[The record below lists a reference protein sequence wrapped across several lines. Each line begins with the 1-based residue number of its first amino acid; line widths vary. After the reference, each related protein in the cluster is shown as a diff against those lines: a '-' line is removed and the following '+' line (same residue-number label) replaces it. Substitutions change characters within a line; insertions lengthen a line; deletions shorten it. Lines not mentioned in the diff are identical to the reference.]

1 MRGVRGQIL
10 TYLTI
15 IVIIVT
21 TYFYFR
27 FSYAEPFNENQIFL
41 VQASSQ
47 TNAPAQRPHS
57 QSRQKAPKNAD
68 EELIGVFGGEY
79 FRAEFLL
86 AKNSD
91 WCRESTAYLILDR
104 DPNAHPT
111 GSGPAYYKAEEQEEK
126 EQSRVV
132 KEVLHRIEHDCPGVK
147 LLRFKE
153 RWGGRD
159 MPNSSCAREERA
171 WQIEPGL
178 GKVEPC
184 TAAADRAMGSFNEMM
199 GNIIQS
205 EEFKGKGDTAVAN
218 KVKQKMVE
226 NALGWQKPV
235 VGNTEPIVR
244 SLRAVQIDALIA
256 DGHYVEANAKIDEAL
271 KSNKADPMSKVYAN
285 RNQSLD
291 GAERIALLTSRGE
304 AQLGNR
310 QLLQAVA
317 AYKEA
322 MDVQDK
328 QQVRFVEALP
338 AVIALGTLYE
348 RMGKYEEAIAVYELA
363 LNSVSE
369 GDHAR
374 FLNTRIAATY
384 HARAIVEQDAS
395 AADSAGRYY
404 LEAVR
409 QGSVRAERA
418 GGQAFRDDLLADLR
432 KGGLPTTFGAA
443 VAIPAIELARLYEET
458 DRSEDAASIAA
469 PVLRALE
476 DEPATEPFLVDGRT
490 VLAAALISLNRN
502 DEARANLDQAIP
514 RIEPLLGADH
524 PVMAF
529 AFTQQ
534 ARLQLAQGRAVD
546 AMNTARRATD
556 IYVEN
561 AARLSGASGVSA
573 QASLIRAARAFDVRL
588 AAAWEVYRS
597 SSGAEAA
604 AAAADSFETQ
614 QWVQQSSAA
623 AALSQMAVR
632 VGAGGGELGSL
643 VRERQ
648 DLIVRWERLDDR
660 SVAKSGITQLP
671 QSAQDVQMQQRQILQ
686 RITAIDQV
694 LQQKFPQYAELAS
707 PKPLSVAQTQAL
719 LRSDETL
726 VAFHSRQSK
735 TFVWAVH
742 KGGVAW
748 AEVLRGGSNLAETV
762 RRFRCGLINEEDNA
776 CASSDMK
783 FDWALAHDMYRSLLE
798 PVEGATKGRR
808 DLIVVSN
815 GALAALPVHALLRA
829 PLDPQVTGLDA
840 RRQAEWLIREW
851 AVTTIP
857 AVSSLRALRALA
869 HENATARRPLIGFG
883 DPVIGNRPIDG
894 ANTCADPEPT
904 RRSAT
909 ASVASLYRSGTYV
922 QDVAVADVDRV
933 RTLPR
938 LPDTRCELLD
948 LAHTLGVDAGVLQ
961 LGVDATEL
969 KVKTFSR
976 SGELAT
982 YQNVAFA
989 THGLLAGEFGVEPA
1003 LVLTP
1008 PKLGTTDDDGLLTT
1022 SEVAGLKLQADWVIL
1037 SACNT
1042 AAGNR
1047 PGEDSLSGLA
1057 RAFFYA
1063 GAKTL
1068 LVSHWPVRSEAA
1080 VDLTTG
1086 TFAQLQQHPDLGR
1099 AEALR
1104 LTMLQLIER
1113 GRAPNYWAPFS
1124 VVGEGH

>member
-1 MRGVRGQIL
+1 M
-10 TYLTI
+10 
-15 IVIIVT
+15 
-21 TYFYFR
+21 
-27 FSYAEPFNENQIFL
+27 
-41 VQASSQ
+41 
-47 TNAPAQRPHS
+47 
-57 QSRQKAPKNAD
+57 
-68 EELIGVFGGEY
+68 
-79 FRAEFLL
+79 
-86 AKNSD
+86 
-91 WCRESTAYLILDR
+91 ILDR
-104 DPNAHPT
+104 DPNAHPGKA
-111 GSGPAYYKAEEQEEK
+111 GSGPAYYQADEQARG
-126 EQSRVV
+126 EQRQAVE
-132 KEVLHRIEHDCPGVK
+132 EVLHRIESDCPGVK
-147 LLRFKE
+147 LLRFSE
-153 RWGGRD
+153 RWGGRA
-159 MPNSSCAREERA
+159 MPNSSCARQDHG
-171 WQIEPGL
+171 WQLEPGL
-178 GKVEPC
+178 LKVEPC
-184 TAAADRAMGSFNEMM
+184 TAAADAVMGSFGKMM
-199 GNIIQS
+199 ENVLQG
-205 EEFKGKGDTAVAN
+205 EEFKGKGDVAVSN
-218 KVKQKMVE
+218 KEKQKMVE
-226 NALGWQKPV
+226 NALGWQKSV

-256 DGHYVEANAKIDEAL
+256 DGHYVEANAKIDEAF

-285 RNQSLD
+285 RNQPLD

-338 AVIALGTLYE
+338 AIIALGTLYE
-348 RMGKYEEAIAVYELA
+348 RMGKYEDAIAVYESA

-369 GDHAR
+369 RDHAR

-384 HARAIVEQDAS
+384 HARAIVQQDAS
-395 AADSAGRYY
+395 AADNAERHY

-409 QGSVRAERA
+409 LGYVRAERA
-418 GGQAFRDDLLADLR
+418 GGRTVPADLLADLR
-432 KGGLPTTFGAA
+432 NGGMPTTFGAA

-458 DRSEDAASIAA
+458 DRAEDAASLAT
-469 PVLRALE
+469 PVLRAIE
-476 DEPATEPFLVDGRT
+476 GGFATEPFSVDGRT
-490 VLAAALISLNRN
+490 VFAAALISLNRN

-514 RIEPLLGADH
+514 RIEPLFGTDH

-529 AFTQQ
+529 ALTQR
-534 ARLQLAQGRAVD
+534 ARLQLAQGRADD
-546 AMNTARRATD
+546 ALDTARRATQ
-556 IYVEN
+556 IYAEN

-588 AAAWEVYRS
+588 GAAWAVHNS
-597 SSGAEAA
+597 SSGAKAA
-604 AAAADSFETQ
+604 AAAADSYETQ
-614 QWVQQSSAA
+614 QWIHQSSAA

-632 VGAGGGELGSL
+632 IGAGGGELGSL

-660 SVAKSGITQLP
+660 SAAKSGITQLP
-671 QSAQDVQMQQRQILQ
+671 QSAEDVQMQQRQILQ

-694 LQQKFPQYAELAS
+694 LQQKFPEYAELAS
-707 PKPLSVAQTQAL
+707 PEPLSVVQTQAL

-726 VAFHSRQSK
+726 VAFHPQQST

-742 KGGVAW
+742 KDGVAW
-748 AEVLRGGSNLAETV
+748 AEVPRGGSDLAEAV

-922 QDVAVADVDRV
+922 QDVAVADVGRV

-948 LAHTLGVDAGVLQ
+948 LAHTLDVDAGVLQ
-961 LGVDATEL
+961 LGADATES

-982 YQNVAFA
+982 YRNVAFA

-1008 PKLGTTDDDGLLTT
+1008 PKIGTADDDGLLTT

-1047 PGEDSLSGLA
+1047 PGEDNLSGLA

-1080 VDLTTG
+1080 VYLTTG